1 MKNLKERNEERKR
14 LKEVNKSELDYN
26 EQNI

>member
-26 EQNI
+26 EQNT